1 MRARKWLILC
11 LAGCLLLSP
20 LSASP
25 LPGPSSS
32 GVWLSDEEVAEMEA
46 AIVEA
51 QEALD
56 RSSDQIAKQEKDYKK
71 LLTLC
76 VVLGIALAVDGV
88 AILVVSLR

>member
-1 MRARKWLILC
+1 MRARKWLILF
-11 LAGCLLLSP
+11 LAGLLLLSP

-46 AIVEA
+46 AILEA
-51 QEALD
+51 QAALD
-56 RSSDQIAKQEKDYKK
+56 KSSELIAKQEKDYKR

-76 VVLGIALAVDGV
+76 VVLGIALTANGI
-88 AILVVSLR
+88 ATIILVSR

>member
-25 LPGPSSS
+25 LPEPSSS
-32 GVWLSDEEVAEMEA
+32 GVWLSDAEAAEMEA
-46 AIVEA
+46 ALIQA

-56 RSSDQIAKQEKDYKK
+56 RSSQKIAQQEKDYKR

-76 VVLGIALAVDGV
+76 VVLGIALTANGI
-88 AILVVSLR
+88 ATIILVSR